1 MSSRSAR
8 GTITRPSSSSRKT
21 PFLPVSFRSFTTTTR
36 PSSCSVPST
45 PLEWSGTGERHV
57 VSPRQ
62 TQEEGREVVQFKR
75 AVPCGVERGRRPLL
89 FAFEEH
95 GAKEPER
102 RGGLQVRSRRTACTP
117 HHSTARRLRFV
128 ASAEY
133 FPLLASKGGPGV
145 LVDTWP
151 LLAELTEPSVNVRYS
166 KPFTSTTATVQ
177 SKRRRSLI

>member
-1 MSSRSAR
+1 LLRTVHSAGVEWNRRASR
-8 GTITRPSSSSRKT
+8 
-21 PFLPVSFRSFTTTTR
+21 
-36 PSSCSVPST
+36 
-45 PLEWSGTGERHV
+45 V

-62 TQEEGREVVQFKR
+62 TQQEGREVVQFKR

-133 FPLLASKGGPGV
+133 SPLWRARWIWRTGGYLAAAGRAHGTIRERAVLEALHLHNCNGSKVKG
-145 LVDTWP
+145 
-151 LLAELTEPSVNVRYS
+151 AEGL
-166 KPFTSTTATVQ
+166 FD
-177 SKRRRSLI
+177 

>member
-1 MSSRSAR
+1 LLRTIHSAGVEWNRRASR
-8 GTITRPSSSSRKT
+8 
-21 PFLPVSFRSFTTTTR
+21 
-36 PSSCSVPST
+36 
-45 PLEWSGTGERHV
+45 V

-133 FPLLASKGGPGV
+133 FPLLASKGGHGV

-151 LLAELTEPSVNVRYS
+151 LAELTEPSVNVRYS

-177 SKRRRSLI
+177 SKRRRSLIGLIE